1 MEKRRFIAL
10 LLAAMFGGPLPA
22 VGASAQQEPLLVV
35 YPAPESPDDKR
46 DLDMQELLKLAL
58 DHTVASHGPYR
69 LQASEPMN
77 ENRYRASLRHG
88 VKISLA
94 WLSVT
99 AETERDFLPVR
110 IPLRR
115 GILGYRVFIIRK
127 QDQARF
133 AAIHSASQLKA
144 LRMGQGT
151 GWNDVPLL
159 RANGFNVAIG
169 ASYAS
174 LFEQLANGRV
184 DYLSRGINE
193 AWQEVAAFRAQYP
206 ELMVEPTLMLYYP
219 WPKYLYV
226 NRKDRALAQRLQL
239 GLTLAQQDG
248 SFEQLFRRYHQQDIG
263 RADFARRQVFCVDNQ
278 LFPNG
283 FPAESQRWL
292 FRPDESFPCLR
303 PLVSPD
309 KKQ

>member
-1 MEKRRFIAL
+1 MGTRHFIAL
-10 LLAAMFGGPLPA
+10 LLMAMGSGLLHTSCA
-22 VGASAQQEPLLVV
+22 WAQRQPLLVV

-46 DLDMQELLKLAL
+46 DLDVQELLKLAL
-58 DHTVASHGPYR
+58 ERTVASHGPYR

-77 ENRYRASLRHG
+77 ENRYRESLRRG

-99 AETERDFLPVR
+99 AETERDFLPIR

-133 AAIHSASQLKA
+133 AAIHSVEQLKS
-144 LRMGQGT
+144 LRMAQGT

-159 RANGFNVAIG
+159 RANGFNVAVS
-169 ASYAS
+169 ASYTN
-174 LFEQLANGRV
+174 LFELLANGRV

-193 AWQEVAAFRAQYP
+193 AWQEVAAFSTQYP

-226 NRKDRALAQRLQL
+226 NRKDQALAQRLEL

-248 SFEQLFRRYHQQDIG
+248 SFERLFRRYHQQDIN
-263 RADFARRQVFCVDNQ
+263 RADFARRQIFCVDNP
-278 LFPNG
+278 LFPAG
-283 FPAESQRWL
+283 MPVESRRLW
-292 FRPDESFPCLR
+292 FRPYESFACERQPA
-303 PLVSPD
+303 D
-309 KKQ
+309 TANK